1 MPRRGA
7 TTWNRE
13 PVTPITSGVVGS
25 PIFLVPPTASLGSSI
40 DFNLTENWSGSWAT
54 SYDFEAHDFA
64 SQIVSLQ
71 RDLHDWRAIFA
82 FTQSPNGSFAFNFLI
97 SLKAEPELKF
107 DYHKSTYRNEGLT
120 TP

>member
-1 MPRRGA
+1 M
-7 TTWNRE
+7 
-13 PVTPITSGVVGS
+13 
-25 PIFLVPPTASLGSSI
+25 PPTTTLGSDVS
-40 DFNLTENWSGSWAT
+40 FNLTEHWSASWQT
-54 SYDFEAHDFA
+54 QYDFEAHDFA

-97 SLKAEPELKF
+97 SLKAEPQLKF

-120 TP
+120 Q